1 MNNKLKSGFSLIELM
16 VVISIIGFIASVIL
30 LGVSNAR
37 QKARDAK
44 RVADMRLVSTL
55 LENYFN
61 SNRIYPTQASP
72 ALMSAALSTPLGV
85 VMANAPY
92 PGDTSTCTAANG
104 SFIWNDYV
112 YTSANGT
119 SYTITF
125 CLGGDTGNYA
135 AGTHTLSPS
144 GIQ

>member
-1 MNNKLKSGFSLIELM
+1 MKYKIQKGFSLIELM

-30 LGVSNAR
+30 LGVANAR

-61 SNRIYPTQASP
+61 SNRLYPTQSSP
-72 ALMSAALSTPLGV
+72 ALMSSVLSTPLGV
-85 VMANAPY
+85 AMGNAPY
-92 PGDTSTCTAANG
+92 PADTAACAAANG

-112 YTSANGT
+112 YTSTNGT

-125 CLGGDTGNYA
+125 CLGGDTGNYS
-135 AGTHTLSPS
+135 AGTHTLSPN